1 MLKISV
7 ADVLV
12 RYRTVEVPET
22 CPECG
27 SQLEEGKKSQSAV
40 RELNLASANYYG
52 AFRAEEGGAF
62 HVDPASQEE
71 TPADALWVVYAYE
84 CSACG
89 EVLATG
95 ALDVNGG

>member
-1 MLKISV
+1 MFKVSI

-12 RYRTVEVPET
+12 RYRTVEVPES
-22 CPECG
+22 CPACAG
-27 SQLEEGKKSQSAV
+27 RLEEGRKSRSGV

-62 HVDPASQEE
+62 HVDPASDEE
-71 TPADALWVVYAYE
+71 TPADAVWLVYAYE

-95 ALDVNGG
+95 TLDVNGG

>member
-7 ADVLV
+7 ADVFV
-12 RYRTVEVPET
+12 RYRSVEVPES
-22 CPECG
+22 CPACG
-27 SQLEEGKKSQSAV
+27 GRLEEGRKNRSGV

-62 HVDPASQEE
+62 HVDPASHEE
-71 TPADALWVVYAYE
+71 MPPDAVWLVYAYE

-89 EVLATG
+89 QVLATG